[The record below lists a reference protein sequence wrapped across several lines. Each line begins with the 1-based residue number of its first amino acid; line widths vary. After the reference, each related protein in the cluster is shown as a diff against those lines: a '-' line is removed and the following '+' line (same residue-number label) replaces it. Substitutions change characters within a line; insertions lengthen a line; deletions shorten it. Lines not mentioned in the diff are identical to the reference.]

1 MTSILEWFEEYS
13 FGIVLLLV
21 LASALIYVIRIVVEK
36 AVNARFDKYST
47 ELALSLGRRSNFEER
62 VLVDRYSAFTDLTT
76 RLETIA
82 TEINRLRHGGTAEQ
96 GFLVGNEI
104 VPLTRVYEDLESKR
118 LLLGE
123 RLYGEVREAARITL
137 HLANFQHLSPDE
149 LVAWEASFIE
159 QRTKLREAA
168 DNEFRLSSIKW

>member
-1 MTSILEWFEEYS
+1 VTSILEWFEEYS

-82 TEINRLRHGGTAEQ
+82 TEINRLTHGGTAE
-96 GFLVGNEI
+96 
-104 VPLTRVYEDLESKR
+104 
-118 LLLGE
+118 
-123 RLYGEVREAARITL
+123 
-137 HLANFQHLSPDE
+137 
-149 LVAWEASFIE
+149 
-159 QRTKLREAA
+159 
-168 DNEFRLSSIKW
+168 